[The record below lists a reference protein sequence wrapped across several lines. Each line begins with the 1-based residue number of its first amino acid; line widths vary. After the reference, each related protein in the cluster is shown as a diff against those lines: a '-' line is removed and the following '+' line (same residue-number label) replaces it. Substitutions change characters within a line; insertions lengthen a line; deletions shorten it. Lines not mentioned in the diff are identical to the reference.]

1 MKKIALAFTA
11 SILLIS
17 SVAFAKEKK
26 PNPAEITFE
35 KIFRGASNLK
45 WTEGKEF
52 LTASFVLD
60 NVQVL
65 AFFDHSGALIGTAR
79 NVLYNQ
85 LPLVVKNEINSRY
98 VSNDIYD
105 IVEYTVDSETFYQMT
120 IETTT
125 KKLKVKVSISGSSS
139 IVESL
144 KK

>member
-1 MKKIALAFTA
+1 MKKFALAFTA

-17 SVAFAKEKK
+17 SVAFAENGK
-26 PNPAEITFE
+26 PNPAEITFQ
-35 KIFRGASNLK
+35 KIFRGTSNLK

-65 AFFDHSGALIGTAR
+65 AFFNHSGELIGTAR

-98 VSNDIYD
+98 ASNDIYD

-120 IETTT
+120 IETST
-125 KKLKVKVSISGSSS
+125 KKLKVKISMAGSSS
-139 IVESL
+139 
-144 KK
+144 